1 MSISS
6 SLYQRLQQTLLR
18 CGPFDSGRALR
29 PLFFDERLS
38 PWRDWLPEASSR
50 AQRVQ
55 LVIETL
61 GERYNP
67 QGENALVLFLRALSD
82 YIPSGNSCH
91 HELAALAGE
100 VAEAMRQTAPPLA
113 DAPPAAG
120 ATEQDENHHLASGDA
135 SVGGDVHGDLVTGQK
150 STVFDQ
156 RGQQGQQTSVAGDY
170 IDRRQGTTYVTNI
183 EHAEGLAIG
192 DGARVVQPEPRGHDE
207 TVPPTVTVALL
218 TEIVPTATCHQL
230 DAQRFPLATVGLDNA
245 RAGGADIALRVTA
258 HIEDYSDRAVESLR
272 VPQGKQMR
280 VGLLPLLKPTAV
292 ETLHEM
298 RPATLH
304 VTVAQTAPVERLLYD
319 RTHRIRLHARDT
331 ALLALRAPDGSIT
344 DRSDYLA
351 AWVTPRHPEIEKLLR
366 QAAEHHPDR
375 QFVGYQGA
383 QTLAQ
388 GADVVR
394 AQARAIFEALK
405 QDANV
410 VYVNSPLNMGREAG
424 QVTQRVRLPVESLAA
439 GGSANCI
446 DGTVLFASLLEL
458 ASITPLLILVPGHAF
473 VGWRIWQSVDQYE
486 FLETTMIGSDTF
498 AAAQQ
503 AGRRRYEAALM
514 RGDFN
519 RGLFDPAGFAR
530 LVDVAACRAKGVMP
544 LM

>member
-1 MSISS
+1 MPISS
-6 SLYQRLQQTLLR
+6 SLYQRLRQTLLR
-18 CGPFDSGRALR
+18 CGPLESDRKLRARFVETRLR
-29 PLFFDERLS
+29 AWYDEV
-38 PWRDWLPEASSR
+38 PQASSPAER
-50 AQRVQ
+50 AE
-55 LVIETL
+55 LVIEAL
-61 GERYNP
+61 SQRYNP

-82 YIPSGNSCH
+82 YIPPGDSCH

-100 VAEAMRQTAPPLA
+100 VTEALRQAPLPPA
-113 DAPPAAG
+113 DAPP
-120 ATEQDENHHLASGDA
+120 QDENRPLASGDV
-135 SVGGDVHGDLVTGQK
+135 SVGGDVHGDFVTGQK

-156 RGQQGQQTSVAGDY
+156 RGQQGQQTNVAGDY
-170 IDRRQGTTYVTNI
+170 VDRQQGTTYVTNI

-230 DAQRFPLATVGLDNA
+230 DAQRFPLVKVGLDNA
-245 RAGGADIALRVTA
+245 HAGGADIALRVTA

-272 VPQGKQMR
+272 VPQGKQR
-280 VGLLPLLKPTAV
+280 QVGLLPLLKPAAV
-292 ETLHEM
+292 ETLREM

-304 VTVAQTAPVERLLYD
+304 VTIAQTAPAERVLYD
-319 RTHRIRLHARDT
+319 QTHRIRLHARDT

-366 QAAEHHPDR
+366 QAVEHHPDR

-473 VGWRIWQSVDQYE
+473 VGWRIWQGVDQYE

-503 AGRRRYEAALM
+503 AGRRRYETALM

-530 LVDVAACRAKGVMP
+530 LVDVAACRTKGVMP